1 QTRSGGYRRRDESR
15 RVAVRR
21 SHRARRRQIAP
32 PGEERQRASR
42 RRRFRHGARDRELD
56 HAGAGRGRPDDD
68 RYADEKHSD
77 RGRVAERRMILKA
90 GLTGGIAS
98 GKSTIARMFGD
109 LGCIVL
115 DADALVAELYRPGNA
130 GHRALVATYG
140 GEILRP
146 DGEVDRQKLANVA
159 FTDAAAAQKLNALIH
174 PLVMEEEAR
183 IAAEEE
189 RRRGGEDAIYVVEAT
204 LLLEAGGKQRYDR
217 IIVVDVDP
225 VTQVERGV
233 AR

>member
-1 QTRSGGYRRRDESR
+1 
-15 RVAVRR
+15 
-21 SHRARRRQIAP
+21 
-32 PGEERQRASR
+32 
-42 RRRFRHGARDRELD
+42 
-56 HAGAGRGRPDDD
+56 
-68 RYADEKHSD
+68 
-77 RGRVAERRMILKA
+77 MILKA

-233 AR
+233 ARGMAREEVERRIRHQLSRAERLAAADYVIDNSGDVEQAKREVRRVYDALRADLAARSRA

>member
-1 QTRSGGYRRRDESR
+1 
-15 RVAVRR
+15 
-21 SHRARRRQIAP
+21 
-32 PGEERQRASR
+32 
-42 RRRFRHGARDRELD
+42 
-56 HAGAGRGRPDDD
+56 
-68 RYADEKHSD
+68 
-77 RGRVAERRMILKA
+77 MILKV

-115 DADALVAELYRPGNA
+115 DADALVAELYRPGNT

-140 GEILRP
+140 REILRD

-159 FTDAAAAQKLNALIH
+159 FTDSTSAQKLNALIH

-189 RRRGGEDAIYVVEAT
+189 RRRGGDDAIYVVEAT

-225 VTQVERGV
+225 ATQVARGV
-233 AR
+233 ARGMSREEVERRIRHQLPRAERLAAADYVIDNGGDLEQAKREVRRVYDALRGDLAARSRA